1 MSEMKD
7 RLKELRKVLDIKQR
21 EVAEKIN
28 VSVGLVGRWEAG
40 LQPVPEQNV
49 YRICKEFGVRRE
61 WLETGVGEMFE
72 PEATFEEKLANAA
85 SALFDELSDRGKVAV
100 LKAMSEKL
108 GIKPKP
114 PKKVENFPDDYYRLV
129 ASLQNATDDENA

>member
-7 RLKELRKVLDIKQR
+7 RLKELRNKRNLKQR
-21 EVAEKIN
+21 EIAEKIN

-40 LQPVPEQNV
+40 LQPVPEHNV

-72 PEATFEEKLANAA
+72 PEKTREQQLDDAIDLLFNGLKPELQRAFVRVARKHCGMSAKDEAALLDEIDEEEK
-85 SALFDELSDRGKVAV
+85 
-100 LKAMSEKL
+100 KL
-108 GIKPKP
+108 NEIK
-114 PKKVENFPDDYYRLV
+114 KKNLR
-129 ASLQNATDDENA
+129 